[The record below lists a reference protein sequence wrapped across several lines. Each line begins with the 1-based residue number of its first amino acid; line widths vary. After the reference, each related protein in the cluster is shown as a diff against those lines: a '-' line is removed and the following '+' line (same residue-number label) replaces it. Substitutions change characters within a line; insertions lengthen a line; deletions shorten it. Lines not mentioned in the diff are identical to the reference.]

1 MSGFFGSTSSALDL
15 VLEGAIGS
23 FKVGKLDSSERS
35 LEVRYMLTHVSLDPA
50 AVEDQK
56 LLERLSPV
64 REVFDLKQLD
74 FDEIM
79 QRDIDDA
86 RVSLELIPYLL
97 DEDNRGL
104 IKLYPPIVAV
114 VLPLEPMSRKPAKLY
129 PPHIASSDTSGLPP
143 GYEKSVLTCG
153 EVGQEIFQFEQVQSG
168 QKIFKGDGAKLRIST
183 QNTALAIV
191 DGQHR
196 AMALLALYRNLKGG
210 WNEAQ
215 RQAYK
220 HYYEVWPDSLIRKF
234 DTKGIQLPVML
245 CTFPDL
251 NEQYQGDFDVIRAAR
266 RIFLTLNKNA
276 RKVSDARNKLLDDQ
290 DMVSECLRE
299 TLALIKD
306 ANTRSSTP
314 LRIFNVELDQEADRQ
329 AVSNPFAIT
338 GVSHLYYIC
347 ERILFLSDRVSG
359 LNTKAIRMGA
369 RRHPTTFL
377 HRLKLNDQLS
387 QAERDSTR
395 RDSYADKVATAVEAR
410 WRETYGPLIVRLLS
424 EVHPLK
430 VHQNASLRMFH
441 ELEQAVSEGALRAVL
456 FDGQGTARVLERF
469 ETQLKDNIKEDAAN
483 WATPEIEATRK
494 TIENLNAKRIQ
505 IENNL
510 RQIRAV
516 LFFEDFKGS
525 LKTKLRT
532 DGKIVKRMESFATD
546 LVAKVFATVAFQTAL
561 VYSLVDMVEAAS
573 IELSDE
579 LVAEYING
587 INRFFAPV
595 TDAGLRNLVSVMAGS
610 LVEDGEQLDI
620 ASTSTTFRE
629 IVYPGEMQPDEW
641 PKYRYLILELWKTK
655 NPALASKIV
664 EELKLLRAEI
674 ADKVYDA
681 EVRRYCEESGKLV
694 TALAGVELEECR
706 TKTDVRCK
714 AFFGYF

>member
-1 MSGFFGSTSSALDL
+1 MSSFFGSTSSALDL

-23 FKVGKLDSSERS
+23 FKVGKLGSAASS
-35 LEVRYMLTHVSLDPA
+35 LEVRYMLTHVSLDPL

-104 IKLYPPIVAV
+104 VKLYPPIVAV
-114 VLPLEPMSRKPAKLY
+114 VLPLEPLSRKPAKMY
-129 PPHIASSDTSGLPP
+129 PASTLTTNNVELPHGL
-143 GYEKSVLTCG
+143 ERAVLTCG
-153 EVGQEIFQFEQVQSG
+153 SLGQEVFQFEQVQSG
-168 QKIFKGDGAKLRIST
+168 NKQFKADGAKLRIST

-220 HYYEVWPDSLIRKF
+220 HYYEVWPESLIRKF

-251 NEQYQGDFDVIRAAR
+251 DTQYKGDFDVIRAAR

-276 RKVSDARNKLLDDQ
+276 RKVSDSRNKLLDDQ
-290 DMVSECLRE
+290 DMASECLRA

-306 ANTRSSTP
+306 ANTRSQTP
-314 LRIFNVELDQEADRQ
+314 LRIFNVELDQEGDRQ
-329 AVSNPFAIT
+329 AVFNPFAIT

-359 LNTKAIRMGA
+359 LTPKAIRMGA
-369 RRHPTTFL
+369 RRHPATAF
-377 HRLKLNDQLS
+377 HRLHLNDILS
-387 QAERDSTR
+387 QEERDSTR
-395 RDSYADKVATAVEAR
+395 RDNYADKVARAVDEGWGAFF
-410 WRETYGPLIVRLLS
+410 GPLIVRLLG
-424 EVHPLK
+424 EVHPLN
-430 VHQNASLRMFH
+430 VHERASLQTNA
-441 ELEQAVSEGALRAVL
+441 ELEQAVSEGALRAIL

-469 ETQLKDNIKEDAAN
+469 EAQLKDNIRDDAAN
-483 WATPEIEATRK
+483 WATPEIEATKK
-494 TIENLNAKRIQ
+494 TIENLNAKRDQ
-505 IENNL
+505 IAKNL
-510 RQIRAV
+510 RQLRAS
-516 LFFEDFKGS
+516 LYFENFKGN
-525 LKTKLRT
+525 LKEKLRVE
-532 DGKIVKRMESFATD
+532 GRIVKKIEDFATD
-546 LVAKVFATVAFQTAL
+546 IVTSVFATVAFQAAL
-561 VYSLVDMVEAAS
+561 VYTLVDMAEACA

-579 LVAEYING
+579 LVSEYING
-587 INRFFAPV
+587 INHFFAPS
-595 TDAGLRNLVSVMAGS
+595 TDARLRSLVGVMAGS
-610 LVEDGEQLDI
+610 LIENGEHLDI
-620 ASTSTTFRE
+620 APTNTTFRE

-641 PKYRYLILELWKTK
+641 PKYRYLLLETWKSQNSDVATK
-655 NPALASKIV
+655 IS
-664 EELKLLRAEI
+664 EELKKLKSEI
-674 ADKVYDA
+674 ADKVFDS
-681 EVRRYCEESGKLV
+681 EIKRYLAESGKLV
-694 TALAGVELEECR
+694 AALTDQERADCRNTAVAR
-706 TKTDVRCK
+706 YNTFF
-714 AFFGYF
+714 AFF